1 VSTTVLIADNH
12 DDHYLQME
20 ATLLQEG
27 YNVERVCSGEDA
39 LLRCSSLPPVNIV
52 LLDVSLPGKNN
63 HLITQHLRSDRFP
76 PLIFILIAG
85 FSLAAV
91 SLAMAW
97 GCKEF
102 LSKPVG
108 RTELLAV
115 VKKWS
120 HKVPLSK

>member
-1 VSTTVLIADNH
+1 M
-12 DDHYLQME
+12 QME

-27 YNVERVCSGEDA
+27 YNVERVCSGEEA
-39 LLRCSSLPPVNIV
+39 LLRCSLLPLVNIV
-52 LLDVSLPGKNN
+52 LLDVSLPGQNN
-63 HLITQHLRSDRFP
+63 HLIMQHLRSDRFP
-76 PLIFILIAG
+76 PLIFILMAR

-108 RTELLAV
+108 RNELLAV

-120 HKVPLSK
+120 QTEMSPQFVT